1 MRPALAILAA
11 VLLLAGC
18 AGKTTSASTA
28 SPSSSPSPVFTVPT
42 RLFSSAA
49 LGVSFRCPAAWPR
62 TWTGPLVRHF
72 ADDISTGGVGFRG
85 QDGQVGAY
93 VSFIRPAKHEP
104 PYPFA
109 DADNS
114 DLAQQRSSTGNKI
127 LYAGLTTIDGLRL
140 VEIESISGAPRGVR
154 PWRFLEF
161 TSAGEGGM
169 ANASTTSSLLLFV
182 GCPASEWA
190 KQRGTLMAILAS
202 MQFSRPRG

>member
-1 MRPALAILAA
+1 M
-11 VLLLAGC
+11 LLLAGC
-18 AGKTTSASTA
+18 AAEATSASTA

-42 RLFSSAA
+42 RALQQRRP
-49 LGVSFRCPAAWPR
+49 LGVSSRCPAAWPR
-62 TWTGPLVRHF
+62 TCDRAPGEALRGRHKHRWGRVSRTRR
-72 ADDISTGGVGFRG
+72 A
-85 QDGQVGAY
+85 QVGAY

-127 LYAGLTTIDGLRL
+127 LYAGLATIDGLRL